1 MPESRRHSFLIVDDE
16 SDVLDSLRHLFHRR
30 YKVHT
35 ATDGNEAIALLER
48 EEVHIILSDQRMPGM
63 TGDSFLAHAR
73 TIQPDAVRM
82 LFTGYAD
89 IQAVISSINRGQ
101 IFRFIL
107 KPWDV
112 HELEG
117 IVRQAA
123 EQYDLVAD
131 RRRLLAELQQANA
144 QLIQANANLAES
156 DALKTA
162 FLEVASHEFNTPINL
177 VSGLTEL
184 LRLLDPNRSAEEAEI
199 LEQLTRASRQLARLV
214 ATTLTLMEAD
224 DFRRTIHRGPTDLA
238 DLLQGVADQ
247 VRPFVRARRQE
258 LTVAIDTGLGEFD
271 VDADK
276 IRDAVINLLTNAV
289 KFTPDG
295 CRITLEADLI
305 APDEAEIRVIDTGE
319 GLSERSISRL
329 FRPFF
334 TEFDPSRHSSG
345 DFGYNKRGL
354 GLGLSLVRKF
364 VELHQ
369 GTVRARSEPGRGAI
383 FSITLPRRAA
393 TAAYTPSPE
402 TWAL

>member
-1 MPESRRHSFLIVDDE
+1 MPEARRHTFLIVDDE
-16 SDVLDSLRHLFHRR
+16 PDVLESLRHLFHRR
-30 YKVHT
+30 YRVLT
-35 ATDGNEAIALLER
+35 ATDGAEAIALLEG

-63 TGDSFLAHAR
+63 TGDGFLARAR
-73 TIQPDAVRM
+73 EIQPDAVRM

-112 HELEG
+112 QELEG

-123 EQYDLVAD
+123 EQYDLIAD
-131 RRRLLAELQQANA
+131 RRHLMAELQQANA
-144 QLIQANANLAES
+144 RLVRANADLAES

-184 LRLLDPNRSAEEAEI
+184 LRLIDPERPAEEAEI
-199 LEQLTRASRQLARLV
+199 LEQLNRASRQLARLV

-224 DFRRTIHRGPTDLA
+224 DFRRTIRREPTDLA
-238 DLLQGVADQ
+238 ELLQAVADQ
-247 VRPFVRARRQE
+247 VRPFVRARHQE
-258 LTVAIDTGLGEFD
+258 LSVEIDADLGEFD

-276 IRDAVINLLTNAV
+276 IRDAVVNLLTNAV

-295 CRITLEADLI
+295 CRIAIQAGLI
-305 APDEAEIRVIDTGE
+305 GPDEAEIRVIDNGA
-319 GLSERSISRL
+319 GLTERAIGRL

-369 GTVRARSEPGRGAI
+369 GTVRAGGEPGRGAV
-383 FSITLPRRAA
+383 FTITLPRRAA
-393 TAAYTPSPE
+393 ATAYTPSPE
-402 TWAL
+402 TWAF